1 MYQKPIKT
9 IAMFILDML
18 ILAVAFVAIM
28 TFLGYRLEKEREAV
42 TVRYDDDFE
51 ELFHDREGTL

>member
-1 MYQKPIKT
+1 
-9 IAMFILDML
+9 MFILDML